1 MKSDKEKIVAVL
13 SVLLFGL
20 SIIPIIYLA
29 RYVHATGD
37 DYGYG
42 ILTHSAWLNS
52 HSLWE
57 VMKASFRTI
66 SQYYEGWQGTWF
78 SVFLFSIQP
87 EVFSPEA
94 YGIVPFLMLFFTI
107 SGTTLPLY
115 YYLIKRIEWSIS
127 SFIIIDCAVLFTMVQ
142 FFPSTKSGIFWY
154 NGAVHYV
161 IPYFLAM
168 LSIYF
173 FVRYIDTYGCRFLM
187 GASIFMVLLGGASY
201 LAALF
206 APIVLV
212 LLLIKYG
219 KKRPGSFWLLLPL
232 GLELAGL
239 FISVMAPGNRVRGGE
254 DFGFSFLKVIYTIGE
269 SFHQGILNIG
279 VYVKVK
285 PAIFIVFLFIGM
297 VIWNAFGKITKSI
310 KFKWPLLFCSLM
322 FCIYCSMFAP
332 GIYAGTE
339 LSGGVPNM
347 IFQVFVLTTV
357 AGMIYLLGWLSNK
370 MKSKLQMSSGIQ
382 MYRGYR
388 GVKWLLVA
396 LLTGGCILILLFG
409 RSTLKATTFY
419 KCVDYIASGQAADY
433 GEQMDER
440 LAILLD
446 DTIKD
451 AKLPAMNQDQG
462 PLMHMEVTKDV
473 NGWTNQV
480 VRDFYRKDSVIE
492 IDRVQ

>member
-1 MKSDKEKIVAVL
+1 MKNNKEKILALL
-13 SVLLFGL
+13 SLFLLGV
-20 SIIPIIYLA
+20 SIIPVIYLTK
-29 RYVHATGD
+29 YVHATGD

-42 ILTHSAWLNS
+42 IFTHAAWLDT

-57 VMKASFRTI
+57 VFKASFRTI
-66 SQYYEGWQGTWF
+66 TQYYKGWQGTWF
-78 SVFLFSIQP
+78 SIFLFSIQP
-87 EVFSPEA
+87 EVFSTDA
-94 YGIVPFLMLFFTI
+94 YWIVPLLMLFFI
-107 SGTTLPLY
+107 ILGTSLPLHY
-115 YYLIKRIEWSIS
+115 FLVKKIEFTIS
-127 SFIIIDCAVLFTMVQ
+127 SFIIIDCAVLLTMIQ

-154 NGAVHYV
+154 NGAAHYIV
-161 IPYFLAM
+161 PYFLA
-168 LSIYF
+168 LVSIYF
-173 FVRYIDTYGCRFLM
+173 FIRYIDSYKSRYLI
-187 GASIFMVLLGGASY
+187 GATVCMTLLGGASY

-206 APIVLV
+206 APIVLF
-212 LLLIKYG
+212 LLLICYG
-219 KKRPGSFWLLLPL
+219 RKRSGAFWLLLPL
-232 GLELAGL
+232 GLELTGL
-239 FISVMAPGNRVRGGE
+239 AVSFMAPGNKVRGGE
-254 DFGFSFLKVIYTIGE
+254 DFGFSFFRVISTIAE
-269 SFHQGILNIG
+269 SFYQGFINIG
-279 VYVKVK
+279 LYVIEK
-285 PAIFIVFLFIGM
+285 PVIFIVLLFICV
-297 VIWNAFGKITKSI
+297 VIWSAFGKITKNI
-310 KFKWPLLFCSLM
+310 KFKWPLLFCFVM

-357 AGMIYLLGWLSNK
+357 AGMIYLLGWLSNQ

-382 MYRGYR
+382 MYRG
-388 GVKWLLVA
+388 VKWLLGA

-433 GEQMDER
+433 GKQMDER

>member
-1 MKSDKEKIVAVL
+1 MKINKEKIIELL
-13 SVLLFGL
+13 SLFLLGL
-20 SIIPIIYLA
+20 SMIPIIYLTK
-29 RYVHATGD
+29 YVHATGD

-42 ILTHSAWLNS
+42 IFTHAAWLDT

-57 VMKASFRTI
+57 VFKASLRTI
-66 SQYYEGWQGTWF
+66 THYYKGWQGTWF
-78 SVFLFSIQP
+78 SIFLFSIQP
-87 EVFSPEA
+87 EVFSTDA
-94 YGIVPFLMLFFTI
+94 YWIVPFLMLFFI
-107 SGTTLPLY
+107 IAGTSLPLY
-115 YYLIKRIEWSIS
+115 YFLVKKLELNTS
-127 SFIIIDCAVLFTMVQ
+127 SFIIIDCAVLFTMIQ

-154 NGAVHYV
+154 NGAAHYI

-168 LSIYF
+168 VSVYYF
-173 FVRYIDTYGCRFLM
+173 IKYIDSYRNRYLI

-212 LLLIKYG
+212 LLLICYG
-219 KKRPGSFWLLLPL
+219 RKRSGSFRLLLPL
-232 GLELAGL
+232 VLELIGL
-239 FISVMAPGNRVRGGE
+239 AVSFMAPGNKVRAGE
-254 DFGFSFLKVIYTIGE
+254 DFGFSFFKVFSTVAE
-269 SFHQGILNIG
+269 SFQQGFINIG
-279 VYVKVK
+279 LYIKEK
-285 PAIFIVFLFIGM
+285 PVIFIVFLFIGI
-297 VIWNAFGKITKSI
+297 VLWNAFDKIPKSN
-310 KFKWPLLFCSLM
+310 KFKWPFLFCSIM

-357 AGMIYLLGWLSNK
+357 AGMVYLLGWLSNK
-370 MKSKLQMSSGIQ
+370 IKSNPEISSKI
-382 MYRGYR
+382 RIYR
-388 GVKWLLVA
+388 GVKWLLAA
-396 LLTGGCILILLFG
+396 LLIGGCILILLLG

-419 KCVDYIASGQAADY
+419 KCVEYIASGQAADY
-433 GEQMDER
+433 GKQMDER

-462 PLMHMEVTKDV
+462 PLMHMEVTKDI
-473 NGWTNQV
+473 NGWTNRV
-480 VRDFYRKDSVIE
+480 VSDFYRKDSVIE